1 MAKLQ
6 TDLREFI
13 VLLNSHSVEYILV
26 GGHAVAFHGY
36 PRFTEDIDLILTR
49 EGIDRFHAELVGLE
63 YVPAF
68 SGSRKRLKSTRDDS
82 PIELIAAGEYP
93 GDGQPKPVAFPDPA
107 DTSIEIDGVK
117 FPTLEKLIE
126 LKLASGMTA
135 PDRLKDLA
143 DVQEIIKILNL
154 SSLFAEKL
162 NPYVRDKFVEL
173 LKSVEHRNSN
183 FQEQS

>member
-1 MAKLQ
+1 MRWVISSDSA
-6 TDLREFI
+6 RR
-13 VLLNSHSVEYILV
+13 V
-26 GGHAVAFHGY
+26 
-36 PRFTEDIDLILTR
+36 TR
-49 EGIDRFHAELVGLE
+49 
-63 YVPAF
+63 
-68 SGSRKRLKSTRDDS
+68 S
-82 PIELIAAGEYP
+82 P

-154 SSLFAEKL
+154 SSRFAEKL

>member
-1 MAKLQ
+1 MTPDAVTVAQ
-6 TDLREFI
+6 DDREEF
-13 VLLNSHSVEYILV
+13 
-26 GGHAVAFHGY
+26 
-36 PRFTEDIDLILTR
+36 RDLIKDAATKTKLLL
-49 EGIDRFHAELVGLE
+49 DAAELKAILNALGE
-63 YVPAF
+63 
-68 SGSRKRLKSTRDDS
+68 RDENAPCRDS
-82 PIELIAAGEYP
+82 DGAIEPDPELRDTENGVKIIFLTTGDYP
-93 GDGQPKPVAFPDPA
+93 GDGKPKPVAFPDPA

-154 SSLFAEKL
+154 SSRFAEKL